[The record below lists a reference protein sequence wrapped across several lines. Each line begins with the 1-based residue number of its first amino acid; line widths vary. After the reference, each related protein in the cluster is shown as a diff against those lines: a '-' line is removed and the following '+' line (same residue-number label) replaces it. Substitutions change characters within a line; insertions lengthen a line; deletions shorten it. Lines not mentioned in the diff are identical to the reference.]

1 MRKLFPFLLCL
12 ALVWGSA
19 ACSDDEKPRPALIVN
34 GGENFLS
41 LDGLARAGKIS
52 VTSSLPWRVTTA
64 AGNNWFTLSAMEGPA
79 GYSEIEVAFDRNQGA
94 ARSAQLAFASEDL
107 IVPFVLS
114 QSAQK
119 DGYDAPDYYFYI
131 TFGTMPTLYAG
142 LDLLSRDKPSYVFYE
157 RSQTFDPEKF
167 PSRARVTTAADRSA
181 NATAAEMAAMA
192 REMKRRILEINNA
205 DPTAVFGLYV
215 DDLRCR
221 LGYDWFV
228 AQGIDSARVKV
239 SMLSD
244 GTGTYNNFYNYFGD
258 AAAAEQN
265 WNDYAAEVEALDWNH
280 SGRYPETRVLPEFE
294 SYTWPYYLS
303 TRPGYRLVVQDGSLF
318 ESTSPFIT
326 GKLGEMDIESIQPYE
341 MLSALPESSRKQFYD
356 MAGFD
361 YDKFAALF
369 DASPKG
375 NLIII
380 GTSHQNNSA
389 SEQQQRDYVARIVEQ
404 YGATYDIFFKPH
416 PADTSSASYETDFPG
431 LTLLPGQMPF
441 EIFVWS
447 LIDRVDMIGG
457 YPSTVFLTVPV
468 DKVRFIFAPNAESL
482 VRPLNLLFRD
492 AANVEWMQ

>member
-1 MRKLFPFLLCL
+1 MKRLFSALLCL
-12 ALVWGSA
+12 ALIAGSA
-19 ACSDDEKPRPALIVN
+19 ACSDDETTRPVLVVN
-34 GGENFLS
+34 AGESFLS
-41 LDGLARAGKIS
+41 LDALARAGKIS
-52 VTSSLPWRVTTA
+52 VTSSLPWRVTAA
-64 AGNNWFTLSAMEGPA
+64 AGDMWFTLSATEGPA
-79 GYSEIEVAFDRNQGA
+79 GYSEIEVTFDRNEGP

-107 IVPFVLS
+107 IVPFVVS
-114 QSAQK
+114 QSAPK
-119 DGYDAPDYYFYI
+119 DGYDAPDYYFYAG
-131 TFGTMPTLYAG
+131 FGTMPALYAG
-142 LDLLSRDKPSYVFYE
+142 LHVLSHDKPSYFYYT
-157 RSQTFDPEKF
+157 RSRTFDPDKF
-167 PSRARVTTAADRSA
+167 PPHVKVTTAADRTSD
-181 NATAAEMAAMA
+181 ATEAEKDAMC
-192 REMKRRILEINNA
+192 REMKRRVLEINKA

-239 SMLSD
+239 SLLSD
-244 GTGTYNNFYNYFGD
+244 GTATYNNFYNYFGD
-258 AAAAEQN
+258 PATAQQN
-265 WNDYAAEVEALDWNH
+265 WETYAAEVEALDWNH
-280 SGRYPETRVLPEFE
+280 GGRYPETRAEFE
-294 SYTWPYYLS
+294 LESWTWPYYLA
-303 TRPGYRLVVQDGSLF
+303 TRPGYRLVMQNGALL
-318 ESTSPFIT
+318 ESSCPFIT
-326 GKLGEMDIESIQPYE
+326 DKLREMQIEDIQPYE
-341 MLSALPESSRKQFYD
+341 MLSALPESARRQFYD

-380 GTSHQNNSA
+380 GTSHQNAA
-389 SEQQQRDYVARIVEQ
+389 SEQQQRDYVARIVGQ
-404 YGATYDIFFKPH
+404 YGAAYDIFFKPH

-447 LIDRVDMIGG
+447 LMDHVDMIGG

-468 DKVRFIFAPNAESL
+468 DKVRFIFAPDAESL